1 MKNVILT
8 SAFIFMALTIFWLWN
23 RNSELSHDLKNS
35 SRRVDT
41 VVVNNP
47 FVPKVEFHK
56 IQLPRM
62 VFLYRVDS
70 VPIERIEYVDRVVT
84 IIQKDST
91 KIEYNELFLTNYPLA
106 PKLLQILSNR
116 DKLSI
121 TTFNTDCKLITEEY
135 SVNYFRYQYNYLDGK
150 LTYKKTSFLKRF
162 NPVAQY
168 TIRPVHNFHDLD
180 LGLKYNTSKFNY
192 EAGLNI
198 NYYPKL
204 RDNLGLDPYLRI
216 SYNF

>member
-1 MKNVILT
+1 
-8 SAFIFMALTIFWLWN
+8 MALTIFWLWN

-91 KIEYNELFLTNYPLA
+91 KIEYNELFLTNYPQA

-135 SVNYFRYQYNYLDGK
+135 SVNYSRYQYNYLDSK
-150 LTYKKTSFLKRF
+150 LTHKKTSFLKRF
-162 NPVAQY
+162 NPVVQY

>member
-1 MKNVILT
+1 
-8 SAFIFMALTIFWLWN
+8 MALTIFWLWN

-35 SRRVDT
+35 SSRVDT

-70 VPIERIEYVDRVVT
+70 VLIERIEYVDRVVT

-91 KIEYNELFLTNYPLA
+91 KIEYNELFLTNYPQA
-106 PKLLQILSNR
+106 PKLLQILSGG

-121 TTFNTDCKLITEEY
+121 TTFNTDCKLTTEEY
-135 SVNYFRYQYNYLDGK
+135 SVNYSRYQYNYLDGK
-150 LTYKKTSFLKRF
+150 LTHKKTSFLKRF
-162 NPVAQY
+162 NPVVQY
-168 TIRPVHNFHDLD
+168 TLRPVHNFHDLD

>member
-91 KIEYNELFLTNYPLA
+91 KIEYNELFLTNYPQA
-106 PKLLQILSNR
+106 PKLLQILSGG

-135 SVNYFRYQYNYLDGK
+135 SVNYSRYQYNYLDSK
-150 LTYKKTSFLKRF
+150 LTHKKTSFLKRF

>member
-23 RNSELSHDLKNS
+23 RNSELSQDLKNS

-91 KIEYNELFLTNYPLA
+91 KIEYNELFLTNYPKA

-121 TTFNTDCKLITEEY
+121 TTFNTDCRSATEEY
-135 SVNYFRYQYNYLDGK
+135 TVNYSRYQYNYLDGK
-150 LTYKKTSFLKRF
+150 LTYKKTPFLKRF
-162 NPVAQY
+162 NPVIQY
-168 TIRPVHNFHDLD
+168 TLRPVHNLHDLD

>member
-1 MKNVILT
+1 
-8 SAFIFMALTIFWLWN
+8 MALTIFWLWN
-23 RNSELSHDLKNS
+23 RNSELSQDLKNS
-35 SRRVDT
+35 SHRIDT

-47 FVPKVEFHK
+47 FVPKVEFNK

-91 KIEYNELFLTNYPLA
+91 KIEYNELFLTNYPKA
-106 PKLLQILSNR
+106 SKLLQILSNK

-121 TTFNTDCKLITEEY
+121 TTFNTDCKLMTKEY
-135 SVNYFRYQYNYLDGK
+135 PVNYSRYQYNYLDGK
-150 LTYKKTSFLKRF
+150 LTYKKTSFQKRF

-168 TIRPVHNFHDLD
+168 TLRPVHNFHDLD

>member
-23 RNSELSHDLKNS
+23 RNSELSQDLKNS
-35 SRRVDT
+35 SHRVDT
-41 VVVNNP
+41 VVVNKP

-91 KIEYNELFLTNYPLA
+91 KIEYNELFLTNYPKA

-121 TTFNTDCKLITEEY
+121 TTFNTDCRSATEEY
-135 SVNYFRYQYNYLDGK
+135 TVNYSRYQYNYLDGK
-150 LTYKKTSFLKRF
+150 LTYKKTPFLKRF
-162 NPVAQY
+162 NPVIQY
-168 TIRPVHNFHDLD
+168 TLRPVHSFHDLD
-180 LGLKYNTSKFNY
+180 LGIKYNTSKFNY

>member
-8 SAFIFMALTIFWLWN
+8 FAFIFMALTIFWLWN
-23 RNSELSHDLKNS
+23 RNSELSQDLKNS

-91 KIEYNELFLTNYPLA
+91 KIEYNELFLTNYPKA

-121 TTFNTDCKLITEEY
+121 TTFNTDCRSATEEY
-135 SVNYFRYQYNYLDGK
+135 TVNYSRYQYNYLDGK
-150 LTYKKTSFLKRF
+150 LTYKKTPFLKRF
-162 NPVAQY
+162 NPVIQY
-168 TIRPVHNFHDLD
+168 TLRPVHNFHDLD

-204 RDNLGLDPYLRI
+204 RDNLCLDPYLRI

>member
-1 MKNVILT
+1 
-8 SAFIFMALTIFWLWN
+8 MALTIFWLWN
-23 RNSELSHDLKNS
+23 RNSELNQDLKNS

-56 IQLPRM
+56 IQSPRM

-91 KIEYNELFLTNYPLA
+91 KIEYNELFLTNYPKA

-121 TTFNTDCKLITEEY
+121 TTFNTDCRSATEEY
-135 SVNYFRYQYNYLDGK
+135 TVNYSLYQYNYLDGK
-150 LTYKKTSFLKRF
+150 LTYKKTPFLKRF
-162 NPVAQY
+162 NPVIQY
-168 TIRPVHNFHDLD
+168 TLRPVHNFHDLD
-180 LGLKYNTSKFNY
+180 LGLKYKTSKFNY

-204 RDNLGLDPYLRI
+204 RDNLCLDPYLRI

>member
-1 MKNVILT
+1 
-8 SAFIFMALTIFWLWN
+8 MALTIFWLWN
-23 RNSELSHDLKNS
+23 RNSELSQDLKNY

-121 TTFNTDCKLITEEY
+121 TTFSTDCKLITEEY

-150 LTYKKTSFLKRF
+150 LTHKKTSFLKRF

>member
-1 MKNVILT
+1 
-8 SAFIFMALTIFWLWN
+8 
-23 RNSELSHDLKNS
+23 
-35 SRRVDT
+35 
-41 VVVNNP
+41 
-47 FVPKVEFHK
+47 
-56 IQLPRM
+56 M
-62 VFLYRVDS
+62 VFLYQIDS
-70 VPIERIEYVDRVVT
+70 VPIERIEYVDKVVT

-91 KIEYNELFLTNYPLA
+91 KIEYNELFLTNYPKA
-106 PKLLQILSNR
+106 SKLLQILSNK

-135 SVNYFRYQYNYLDGK
+135 LVNYSRYQYNYLDGK

>member
-35 SRRVDT
+35 SRLVDT
-41 VVVNNP
+41 VVVNTP
-47 FVPKVEFHK
+47 FVPKVEFPK

-62 VFLYRVDS
+62 VFLYQIDS

-91 KIEYNELFLTNYPLA
+91 KIEYNELFLTNYPKA

-121 TTFNTDCKLITEEY
+121 TTFNTDCKSATEEY
-135 SVNYFRYQYNYLDGK
+135 TVNYSRYQYNYLDGK
-150 LTYKKTSFLKRF
+150 LTYKKTPFLKRF
-162 NPVAQY
+162 NPVIQY
-168 TIRPVHNFHDLD
+168 TLRPVHNFHDLD
-180 LGLKYNTSKFNY
+180 LGLKYNTSEFNY
-192 EAGLNI
+192 EVGLNI

-204 RDNLGLDPYLRI
+204 RDNLVLDPYLRI

>member
-1 MKNVILT
+1 MSNKSPLLFRVT
-8 SAFIFMALTIFWLWN
+8 AFNFGYVYQ
-23 RNSELSHDLKNS
+23 
-35 SRRVDT
+35 VDI
-41 VVVNNP
+41 VSLIP
-47 FVPKVEFHK
+47 CE
-56 IQLPRM
+56 
-62 VFLYRVDS
+62 
-70 VPIERIEYVDRVVT
+70 
-84 IIQKDST
+84 
-91 KIEYNELFLTNYPLA
+91 TNYFHLGIL

-150 LTYKKTSFLKRF
+150 LTHKKTSFLKRF

>member
-8 SAFIFMALTIFWLWN
+8 SAFIFMALTILWLWN
-23 RNSELSHDLKNS
+23 RNSELSQDLKNS
-35 SRRVDT
+35 SHRIDT

-47 FVPKVEFHK
+47 FVPKVEFNK

-91 KIEYNELFLTNYPLA
+91 KIEYNELFLTNYPKA

-121 TTFNTDCKLITEEY
+121 TTFNTDCISATEEY
-135 SVNYFRYQYNYLDGK
+135 TVNYSRYQYNYLDGK
-150 LTYKKTSFLKRF
+150 LTYKKTPFLKRF
-162 NPVAQY
+162 NPVIQY
-168 TIRPVHNFHDLD
+168 TLRPVHNFHDLD

>member
-35 SRRVDT
+35 SRLVDT
-41 VVVNNP
+41 VVVNTP
-47 FVPKVEFHK
+47 FVPKVEFPK

-62 VFLYRVDS
+62 VFLYQIDS
-70 VPIERIEYVDRVVT
+70 VHIERIEYVDRVVT

-91 KIEYNELFLTNYPLA
+91 KIEYNELFLTNYPKA

-121 TTFNTDCKLITEEY
+121 TTFNTDCRSATEEY
-135 SVNYFRYQYNYLDGK
+135 TVNYSRYQYNYLDGK
-150 LTYKKTSFLKRF
+150 LTYKKTPFLKRF
-162 NPVAQY
+162 NPVIQY
-168 TIRPVHNFHDLD
+168 TLRPVHNSHDLD

>member
-8 SAFIFMALTIFWLWN
+8 LAFIFMALTIFWLWN
-23 RNSELSHDLKNS
+23 RNSELKEGIKNS
-35 SRRVDT
+35 TEQPDT
-41 VVVNNP
+41 VWVNKP
-47 FVPKVEFHK
+47 FTAKVEFPNFK
-56 IQLPRM
+56 LPKM
-62 VFLYRVDS
+62 VFLYQIDS
-70 VPIERIEYVDRVVT
+70 IPIERIEYVDRVVT

-91 KIEYNELFLTNYPLA
+91 KIEYNELFLTNYPKA

-121 TTFNTDCKLITEEY
+121 TTFNTDCISATEEY
-135 SVNYFRYQYNYLDGK
+135 TVNYSRYQYNYLDGK
-150 LTYKKTSFLKRF
+150 LTYKKTPFLKRF
-162 NPVAQY
+162 NPVIQY
-168 TIRPVHNFHDLD
+168 TLRPVHNFHDLD

>member
-1 MKNVILT
+1 
-8 SAFIFMALTIFWLWN
+8 MALTIFWLWN

-56 IQLPRM
+56 IQLPKM
-62 VFLYRVDS
+62 VFLYQIDS

-135 SVNYFRYQYNYLDGK
+135 SVNYFRYQYNYLDSK

-162 NPVAQY
+162 NPVVQY
-168 TIRPVHNFHDLD
+168 TLRPVHNFHDLD

>member
-8 SAFIFMALTIFWLWN
+8 SAFIFMALTILWLWN
-23 RNSELSHDLKNS
+23 RNSELSQDLKNS
-35 SRRVDT
+35 SHRIDT

-47 FVPKVEFHK
+47 FVPKVEFNK

-62 VFLYRVDS
+62 VFLYQIDS

-91 KIEYNELFLTNYPLA
+91 KIEYNELFLTNYPKA

-121 TTFNTDCKLITEEY
+121 TTFNTDCRSATEEY
-135 SVNYFRYQYNYLDGK
+135 TVNYSRYQYNYLDGK
-150 LTYKKTSFLKRF
+150 LTYKKTPFLKRF
-162 NPVAQY
+162 NPVIQY
-168 TIRPVHNFHDLD
+168 TLRPVHNFHDLD

>member
-41 VVVNNP
+41 VVVNTP
-47 FVPKVEFHK
+47 FVPKVEFPK

-62 VFLYRVDS
+62 VFLYQIDS

-91 KIEYNELFLTNYPLA
+91 KIEYNELFLTNHPKA

-121 TTFNTDCKLITEEY
+121 TTFNTDCISSTEEY
-135 SVNYFRYQYNYLDGK
+135 TVNYSRYQYNYLDGK
-150 LTYKKTSFLKRF
+150 LTYKKTPFLKRF
-162 NPVAQY
+162 NPVIQY
-168 TIRPVHNFHDLD
+168 TLRPVHNFHDLD

>member
-35 SRRVDT
+35 SSRVDT
-41 VVVNNP
+41 VVVNTP

-62 VFLYRVDS
+62 VFLYQIDS

-91 KIEYNELFLTNYPLA
+91 KIEYNELFLTNYPKA

-121 TTFNTDCKLITEEY
+121 TTFNTDCRAATEEY
-135 SVNYFRYQYNYLDGK
+135 TVNYSRYQYNYLDGK
-150 LTYKKTSFLKRF
+150 LTYKKTPFLKRF
-162 NPVAQY
+162 NPVIQY
-168 TIRPVHNFHDLD
+168 TLRPVHNFHDLD

>member
-1 MKNVILT
+1 
-8 SAFIFMALTIFWLWN
+8 MALTIFWLWN
-23 RNSELSHDLKNS
+23 RNSELSQDLKNS
-35 SRRVDT
+35 SHRIDT

-47 FVPKVEFHK
+47 FVPKVEFNK

-91 KIEYNELFLTNYPLA
+91 KIEYNELFLTNYPKA
-106 PKLLQILSNR
+106 SKLLQILSNK

-121 TTFNTDCKLITEEY
+121 TTFNTDCKLMTKEY
-135 SVNYFRYQYNYLDGK
+135 PVNYSRYQYNYLDGK

-168 TIRPVHNFHDLD
+168 TLRPVHNFHDLD

>member
-23 RNSELSHDLKNS
+23 RNSELSQDLKNS

-91 KIEYNELFLTNYPLA
+91 KIEYNELFLTNYPKA

-121 TTFNTDCKLITEEY
+121 TTFNTDCRSATEEY
-135 SVNYFRYQYNYLDGK
+135 TVNYSRYQYNYLDGK
-150 LTYKKTSFLKRF
+150 LTYKKTPFLKRF
-162 NPVAQY
+162 NPVIQY
-168 TIRPVHNFHDLD
+168 TLRPVHNFHDLD
-180 LGLKYNTSKFNY
+180 LGLKYKTSKFNY

>member
-41 VVVNNP
+41 VVVNTP

-150 LTYKKTSFLKRF
+150 LTHKKTSFLKRF
-162 NPVAQY
+162 NPVVQY
-168 TIRPVHNFHDLD
+168 TLRPVHNFHDLD

>member
-56 IQLPRM
+56 IQLPKM
-62 VFLYRVDS
+62 VFLYQIDS

-135 SVNYFRYQYNYLDGK
+135 SVNYFRYQYNYLDSK

-162 NPVAQY
+162 NPVVQY
-168 TIRPVHNFHDLD
+168 TLRPVHNFHDLD

>member
-1 MKNVILT
+1 
-8 SAFIFMALTIFWLWN
+8 MALTIFWLWN

-35 SRRVDT
+35 SSRVDT
-41 VVVNNP
+41 VVVNTP
-47 FVPKVEFHK
+47 FVPKVEFPK

-91 KIEYNELFLTNYPLA
+91 KLEYNELFLTNYPQA
-106 PKLLQILSNR
+106 PKLLQILSGG

-135 SVNYFRYQYNYLDGK
+135 SVNYSRYQYNYCL
-150 LTYKKTSFLKRF
+150 LYTS
-162 NPVAQY
+162 PS
-168 TIRPVHNFHDLD
+168 P
-180 LGLKYNTSKFNY
+180 
-192 EAGLNI
+192 
-198 NYYPKL
+198 
-204 RDNLGLDPYLRI
+204 RDTR
-216 SYNF
+216 

>member
-91 KIEYNELFLTNYPLA
+91 KIEYNELFLTNYPKA

-121 TTFNTDCKLITEEY
+121 TTFNTDCISATEEY
-135 SVNYFRYQYNYLDGK
+135 TVNYSRYQYNYLDGK
-150 LTYKKTSFLKRF
+150 LTYKKTPFLKRF
-162 NPVAQY
+162 NPVIQY
-168 TIRPVHNFHDLD
+168 TLRPVHNFHDLD

>member
-1 MKNVILT
+1 
-8 SAFIFMALTIFWLWN
+8 
-23 RNSELSHDLKNS
+23 
-35 SRRVDT
+35 
-41 VVVNNP
+41 
-47 FVPKVEFHK
+47 
-56 IQLPRM
+56 M
-62 VFLYRVDS
+62 VFLYQIDS

-150 LTYKKTSFLKRF
+150 LTHKKTSF
-162 NPVAQY
+162 
-168 TIRPVHNFHDLD
+168 
-180 LGLKYNTSKFNY
+180 
-192 EAGLNI
+192 
-198 NYYPKL
+198 
-204 RDNLGLDPYLRI
+204 
-216 SYNF
+216 

>member
-1 MKNVILT
+1 
-8 SAFIFMALTIFWLWN
+8 MALTIFWLWN
-23 RNSELSHDLKNS
+23 RNSELSQDLKNS
-35 SRRVDT
+35 SHRVDT

-91 KIEYNELFLTNYPLA
+91 KIEYNELFLTNYPKA
-106 PKLLQILSNR
+106 SKLLQILSNK

-121 TTFNTDCKLITEEY
+121 TTFNTDCKLMTKEY
-135 SVNYFRYQYNYLDGK
+135 PVNYSRYQYNYLDGK

-168 TIRPVHNFHDLD
+168 TLRPVHNFHDLD

>member
-35 SRRVDT
+35 SRLVDT
-41 VVVNNP
+41 VVVNTP
-47 FVPKVEFHK
+47 FVPKVEFPK

-62 VFLYRVDS
+62 VFLYQIDS

-91 KIEYNELFLTNYPLA
+91 KIEYNELFLTNYPKA

-121 TTFNTDCKLITEEY
+121 TTFNTDCISSTEEY
-135 SVNYFRYQYNYLDGK
+135 TVNYSRYQYNYLDGK
-150 LTYKKTSFLKRF
+150 LTYKKTPFLKRF
-162 NPVAQY
+162 NPVIQY
-168 TIRPVHNFHDLD
+168 TLRPVHNFHDLD

-192 EAGLNI
+192 EVGLNI

>member
-1 MKNVILT
+1 
-8 SAFIFMALTIFWLWN
+8 MALTIFWLWN

-41 VVVNNP
+41 VVVNTP

-62 VFLYRVDS
+62 VFLYQIDS

-91 KIEYNELFLTNYPLA
+91 KIEYNELFLTNYPKA

-121 TTFNTDCKLITEEY
+121 TTFNTDCRSATEEY
-135 SVNYFRYQYNYLDGK
+135 TVNYSRYQYNYLDGK
-150 LTYKKTSFLKRF
+150 LTYKKTPFLKRF
-162 NPVAQY
+162 NPVIQY
-168 TIRPVHNFHDLD
+168 TLRPVHNFHDLD
-180 LGLKYNTSKFNY
+180 LGLKYKTSKFNY
-192 EAGLNI
+192 EIGLNI

>member
-8 SAFIFMALTIFWLWN
+8 SAFIFMALTILWLWN
-23 RNSELSHDLKNS
+23 RNSELSQDLKNS
-35 SRRVDT
+35 SHRIDT

-47 FVPKVEFHK
+47 FVPKVEFNK

-91 KIEYNELFLTNYPLA
+91 KIEYNELFLTNYPQA
-106 PKLLQILSNR
+106 PKLLQILSGG

-121 TTFNTDCKLITEEY
+121 TTFNTDCKLTTEEY

>member
-23 RNSELSHDLKNS
+23 RNSELSQDLKNS

-91 KIEYNELFLTNYPLA
+91 KIEYNELFLTNYPKA

-121 TTFNTDCKLITEEY
+121 TTFNTDCRAATEEY
-135 SVNYFRYQYNYLDGK
+135 TVNYSRYQYNYLDGK
-150 LTYKKTSFLKRF
+150 LTYKKTPFLKRF
-162 NPVAQY
+162 NPVIQY
-168 TIRPVHNFHDLD
+168 TLRPVHNFHDLD

-216 SYNF
+216 SYYF